1 MFLLLPEFSQTFGF
15 WAYTELM
22 RYPTKGKQP
31 NKRRCCCQ
39 CCSYSIRIWFIV
51 RFISLWL
58 RLHFAFVR
66 SIIRLINRSIFIT
79 SLLSSQAWLRLSIT
93 VHLLYIGLPESK
105 VHLPHDFIIYR
116 VLILLPLE
124 VAIDMLIKTTPTAI
138 TWEQSFSWNTVS
150 CINCLIV
157 LYYIVSYWFETNFKI
172 KPFQPNVWMQT
183 QCD

>member
-1 MFLLLPEFSQTFGF
+1 MLFVLNLYLIHC
-15 WAYTELM
+15 A
-22 RYPTKGKQP
+22 
-31 NKRRCCCQ
+31 
-39 CCSYSIRIWFIV
+39 IRFTLA
-51 RFISLWL
+51 S
-58 RLHFAFVR
+58 FAFCFR
-66 SIIRLINRSIFIT
+66 SFNHSFNQSIHLHHFT
-79 SLLSSQAWLRLSIT
+79 LSSQAWLRLSIA

-105 VHLPHDFIIYR
+105 VHLPHDFIIYC

-138 TWEQSFSWNTVS
+138 MWEQSFSWNTVL

-183 QCD
+183 QCE